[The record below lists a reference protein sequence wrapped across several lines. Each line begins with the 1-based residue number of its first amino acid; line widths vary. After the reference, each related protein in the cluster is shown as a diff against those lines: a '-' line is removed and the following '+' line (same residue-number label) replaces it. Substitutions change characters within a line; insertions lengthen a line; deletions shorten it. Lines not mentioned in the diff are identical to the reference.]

1 MRTGGTNPVAMDM
14 KYVERLM
21 RELITIPSVA
31 GDCRAIMDRVEQ
43 EFVALGLPV
52 ERTNKGALLAVMK
65 GTGDCPGRMVSCH
78 VDTLGA
84 QVREIK
90 PDGRLRLL
98 QIGGFAWNS
107 FEGENLIVRTAG
119 DRAVRGSLLP
129 DKASIH
135 AFSDMVRETLRTD
148 DTVEVRLDE
157 AVSTSEEVRA
167 LGIEVGDF
175 VFFEP
180 RYEVTPSG
188 FVKSRFLDDKACVAF
203 MFAAIEATK
212 RAGLRPVGT
221 IYFAVTNY
229 EEVGHGISVLPQGVS
244 EHLALDVGIVALGTN
259 SREDSV
265 TILAKDSR
273 TPYGIEFRRFL
284 SALARQH
291 GIPHRVD
298 THYRYGSDASLA
310 AVAGFDADFAC
321 FGPGVDASHSYE
333 RTTMRAL
340 EASGQLLAA
349 YLTTERKDL

>member
-1 MRTGGTNPVAMDM
+1 MDM
-14 KYVERLM
+14 EYAERLM
-21 RELITIPSVA
+21 RELIAIPSVA
-31 GDCRAIMDRVEQ
+31 GDCRAIMDRVES
-43 EFVALGLPV
+43 EFVALELPV
-52 ERTNKGALLAVMK
+52 ERTNKGALLAAMK
-65 GTGDCPGRMVSCH
+65 GTSDRPGRMVSCH

-98 QIGGFAWNS
+98 QIGGFAWSS
-107 FEGENLIVRTAG
+107 FEGENLVVRTDG
-119 DRAVRGSLLP
+119 DREIRGSLLP

-135 AFSDMVRETLRTD
+135 AFSEAARETLRTD

-157 AVSTSEEVRA
+157 AASTPEEVRA

-203 MFAAIEATK
+203 MFAAIRAM
-212 RAGLRPVGT
+212 RDAGLRPVRST
-221 IYFAVTNY
+221 YFAVTNY
-229 EEVGHGISVLPQGVS
+229 EEVGHGISVLPQGVG
-244 EHLALDVGIVALGTN
+244 EHLALDVGIVAPGTN

-265 TILAKDSR
+265 TIIAKDSR
-273 TPYGIEFRRFL
+273 TPYGVEFRRFL
-284 SALARQH
+284 SALAGQH
-291 GIPHRVD
+291 AIPHRVD

-310 AVAGFDADFAC
+310 AAAGFDADFAC

-333 RTTMRAL
+333 RTTMRAI

-349 YLTTERKDL
+349 YLTTERKEL